1 MESQESGAN
10 SKPSPDG
17 ERTSRQKIFEPVR
30 EAIHEG
36 ADQLDRGEVVDH
48 ATFFREWD
56 QEIDELEAE
65 LRRRKA

>member
-1 MESQESGAN
+1 MESQESRAD

-17 ERTSRQKIFEPVR
+17 DHTSRPKFFEPVR

-36 ADQLDRGEVVDH
+36 ADPLDRGEVVDH

-65 LRRRKA
+65 LHRRKA

>member
-1 MESQESGAN
+1 MESQESRAD

-17 ERTSRQKIFEPVR
+17 DHTSRQKFFEPVR

-65 LRRRKA
+65 LRRRRE